1 MAESYITR
9 KGGGGGAAINGF
21 TQSFQIASSSEP
33 IAKGDFVSLVPEKI
47 SLTGVQYSITV
58 GAGSSFVGSVAS
70 GFQSVN
76 ISSLYSLHF
85 YVIES
90 TTALRLQ
97 LVKTVSQTQ
106 GIFKDEILG
115 LTTFGTATA
124 TNVGQGGQPQII
136 KIDENKALLAWFSSN
151 TITTAIATVAND
163 IITLHSSINVSTTGT
178 NVRIIKIKD
187 NQVIVVYRNTSTNK
201 LTGRLLNISG
211 NTLSVSGTSEVQL
224 SSVNYDTPLAN
235 IVKFSE
241 TEYMVLSTDGS
252 LNSLKGHNV
261 TVSGNTLTL
270 GNVISS
276 TTRTS
281 SMRIALEKTPNKFYG
296 FYSDSGDGSRT
307 KVGSF
312 VFTQSSI
319 TLTNSLT
326 LNDASLPSD
335 SVGLK
340 FKENMIAL
348 GFLNP
353 SAMNGIAATARPFI
367 LLLSFDENDN
377 FTKENLLR
385 TYNESS
391 ARLGG
396 FNIGNSCFFHF
407 GTSSTNHALRATN
420 LIYNPPKLRKATD
433 TEAFGIANQAGNIG
447 DTIEITALAS
457 KDTPLQN
464 LPILGGIS
472 TAKVYPYTIVN
483 RGQHARVVLDTNLV
497 GQTFTDTGESNTG
510 TRSIV
515 IPIGNYF
522 LRIFGTSTKSIQI
535 LDYAYGRRRT
545 VASSNF
551 SPQSNISTV
560 YPVKLSNAK
569 VVLFFVDTSSLLWSC
584 VININNNG
592 TFTVSTP
599 VQVRVATVQANSGSS
614 LQFKKLDEN
623 KILGTFPDASAAT
636 YFAAVYT
643 IDGNTITAGADFT
656 IKTGYGTT
664 SSAVISPTRMAVIYR
679 NNGTNGAILNL
690 YSISNDSFTLLST
703 QAAPFFNVISQ
714 YSTET
719 HLVLGHVKGTN
730 SLSILYVTDGNARL
744 ANHLVTISGDTLTF
758 SPSGGGNVIS
768 SGISPS
774 INNMYTLEDGTTYLL
789 YSVFN
794 GTNNFPYVVVL
805 GSTFP
810 TDHGY
815 LTQNSTYVKGGDSN
829 TQNISYAVNTF
840 GEAMSFFIARDGGL
854 NYVTAFSQP
863 LGLNVFNSSES
874 TATSITMSSGFGGKD
889 IKAYTLSFTGHQ

>member
-9 KGGGGGAAINGF
+9 KGGGGGTEVNGV
-21 TQSFQIASSSEP
+21 TESFQIASSSEP

-47 SLTGVQYSITV
+47 QFTGYVYPENI
-58 GAGSSFVGSVAS
+58 GASTTFGSSNVAP
-70 GFQSVN
+70 GFRSVN
-76 ISSLYSLHF
+76 ISPLYSLHF
-85 YVIES
+85 FLIQS

-97 LVKTVSQTQ
+97 LVKTIFTTT
-106 GIFKDEILG
+106 GIYKDEMTG
-115 LTTFGTATA
+115 LFPIGGLAEVGT
-124 TNVGQGGQPQII
+124 GGQTQII
-136 KIDENKALLAWFSSN
+136 KIDENKALLAWVDSN
-151 TITTAIATVAND
+151 TIKTVIATVAND
-163 IITLHSSINVSTTGT
+163 VITLHTLLDVSTTGT

-224 SSVNYDTPLAN
+224 SSVNFDTPLAN

-261 TVSGNTLTL
+261 TISENTLTL
-270 GNVISS
+270 GTVISS
-276 TTRTS
+276 TTRTN

-296 FYSDSGDGSRT
+296 FYTDSGDGSRT

-326 LNDASLPSD
+326 LNDSSLPTE
-335 SVGLK
+335 SVALK

-348 GFLNP
+348 GFQNFL
-353 SAMNGIAATARPFI
+353 AMNGVAATSRPFI

-377 FTKENLLR
+377 FAKESLLR
-385 TYNESS
+385 TYNDTT
-391 ARLGG
+391 ARVGG
-396 FNIGNSCFFHF
+396 FNIGNSCFFSF
-407 GTSSTNHALRATN
+407 GTTSTNHALRDSH
-420 LIYNPPKLRKATD
+420 LIYYPPKLRKATD

-464 LPILGGIS
+464 LPILGTVS
-472 TAKVYPYTIVN
+472 NTLVRPYTIVN
-483 RGQHARVVLDTNLV
+483 RGQHSRNILNSTLPS
-497 GQTFTDTGESNTG
+497 QTFSNTGESNTG
-510 TRSIV
+510 TRSTV
-515 IPIGNYF
+515 IPIGKYF
-522 LRIFGTSTKSIQI
+522 LRIFGTSTKSIQT
-535 LDYAYGRRRT
+535 LDYAYGNRRT

-551 SPQSNISTV
+551 FPPSNISTV
-560 YPVKLSNAK
+560 FPVKLNDTK
-569 VVLFFVDTSSLLWSC
+569 VVLFVVDNTSLLWSC

-599 VQVRVATVQANSGSS
+599 VQVRVATVRANSGSA

-623 KILGTFPDASAAT
+623 KILGTFSDASAAT

-643 IDGNTITAGADFT
+643 IDGNTITAGSDFT

-679 NNGTNGAILNL
+679 NNATNGATLNF

-703 QAAPFFNVISQ
+703 QEAPFFNVVSQ
-714 YSTET
+714 FQTET

-730 SLSILYVTDGNARL
+730 SLSVLFSTNAGNL
-744 ANHLVTISGDTLTF
+744 AHWQVGISGDTLTF
-758 SPSGGGNVIS
+758 GASGGGTVINQ
-768 SGISPS
+768 GGQG

-789 YSVFN
+789 YSQFN
-794 GTNNFPYVVVL
+794 GTNQFPYVVVL

-810 TDHGY
+810 TAHGY
-815 LTQNSTYVKGGDSN
+815 LTQDSLYVFGGNSN
-829 TQNISYAVNTF
+829 TQNISYAVNSF
-840 GEAMSFFIARDGGL
+840 GEAMSFFTARDGGR
-854 NYVTAFSQP
+854 NYVTAFSEP
-863 LGLNVFNSSES
+863 MGNVIFNSGISS
-874 TATSITMSSGFGGKD
+874 ATSIPMSSGFGGKV
-889 IKAYTLSFTGHQ
+889 IKTYNISFTGHQ